1 VLRGSLL
8 IAVITAAAYRIH
20 LNSAA
25 TGFLYLIA
33 IVLNC
38 LDGGMLPAAVVSVV
52 AVGCL
57 DFFFVQPVLTFT
69 VADPIDAAALAAFL
83 TTSLVVTRLA
93 SQAREQAKSAERERA
108 NLARLYE
115 LAQRLLAV
123 DPLRAGPARLLE
135 PLCTVFQLRAA
146 CLFDGS
152 SAEIHTCGESAS
164 DLAVRTRD
172 AFIMGRDRDDIRL
185 IRAAGKPIGALG
197 FETLPDQALTAGPV
211 PALVAAALER
221 MRATRAASEAA
232 AETRTETL
240 RAAILDALAHEFKTP
255 MATIL
260 TAAGGLHATG
270 PLTPEQQELADLLE
284 TEATRLNNL
293 TASAGATGQ
302 PGGHAATAV
311 FDLQSSVAS
320 LVDRYRNQF
329 PDRELSLTSG
339 AISCQAAADQE
350 LFELAVGQ
358 LLDNACRYAPARSEI
373 RVSLEFSAGCGAIV
387 VWNGGPG
394 IAATERRRIFERF
407 YRGVDGRRLSSGTGL
422 GLYVARKIA
431 LAHGGNL
438 DIDRVPEGVAFR
450 LTIPMT
456 GEEFDL
462 DESAAARA
470 DCG

>member
-1 VLRGSLL
+1 L
-8 IAVITAAAYRIH
+8 IAAITAAAYRIH

-38 LDGGMLPAAVVSVV
+38 LNGGMLPAALVSVV

-57 DFFFVQPVLTFT
+57 DYFFVQPLLTFT

-115 LAQRLLAV
+115 LAQKLLAV

-135 PLCTVFQLRAA
+135 PLRSAFQLRAA

-152 SAEIHTCGESAS
+152 SAELHTCGESAS
-164 DLAVRTRD
+164 DLPARTRD
-172 AFIMGRDRDDIRL
+172 AFILRRDFDDIRL
-185 IRAAGKPIGALG
+185 VWAAGKPIGALG
-197 FETLPDQALTAGPV
+197 IEALPDQTIAAAPIA
-211 PALVAAALER
+211 ALVAAALER
-221 MRATRAASEAA
+221 MRAIRTASDSA
-232 AETRTETL
+232 AEARTEAL

-260 TAAGGLHATG
+260 TAAGGLYATG
-270 PLTPEQQELADLLE
+270 PLTPEQRELAELLE
-284 TEATRLNNL
+284 TEAARLSNL
-293 TASAGATGQ
+293 SSRLLRLARLDSQEVKPRLRGVNL
-302 PGGHAATAV
+302 PSSIHA
-311 FDLQSSVAS
+311 
-320 LVDRYRNQF
+320 LVERYANQF
-329 PDRELSLTSG
+329 PDRRLSFVTPGS
-339 AISCQAAADQE
+339 ACPAPADPE

-358 LLDNACRYAPARSEI
+358 LLDNACRYAPVRSEI
-373 RVSLEFSAGCGAIV
+373 RVSLEIDDECASIV
-387 VWNGGPG
+387 VWNSGPG
-394 IAATERRRIFERF
+394 IPPAEGRRIFERF
-407 YRGVDGRRLSSGTGL
+407 YRGADGRRLSSGTGL

-456 GEEFDL
+456 GEELDP
-462 DESAAARA
+462 DESAAARV